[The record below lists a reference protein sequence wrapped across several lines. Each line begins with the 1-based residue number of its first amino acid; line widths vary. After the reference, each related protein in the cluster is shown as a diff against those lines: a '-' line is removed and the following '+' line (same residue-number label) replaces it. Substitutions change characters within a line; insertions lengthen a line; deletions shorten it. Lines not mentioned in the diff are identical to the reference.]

1 MKRRYRILL
10 ILMVIA
16 LAIPVAFFARFEA
29 FSEYLEEDLKFD
41 NALANSAKHAYA
53 AAHIHNSLRMAGVSA
68 DAAEYIVLNLGE
80 MNEYLETIFKISE
93 PDSTREI
100 MKDMYNNQAGVLAA
114 EWSRQNNANMRDTV
128 IRLAQDEVLAVSSYK
143 VPHSG
148 PEVFEDYPQSVQHA
162 SRWFCEQQK
171 LIKVSVN
178 QGLDRSK

>member
-1 MKRRYRILL
+1 MKRRLL
-10 ILMVIA
+10 ILFVLLTVA
-16 LAIPVAFFARFEA
+16 TPLAFFARFEA
-29 FSEYLEEDLKFD
+29 FSEHLEEDLKFD

-53 AAHIHNSLRMAGVSA
+53 AAHIYDALRSVGISP
-68 DAAEYIVLNLGE
+68 DASEYIVLNLGE

-100 MKDMYNNQAGVLAA
+100 MKDMYNNQAGVLIA
-114 EWSRQNNANMRDTV
+114 EWARANDATLRDTV

-171 LIKVSVN
+171 HIKASVN